1 MTSQEAG
8 SSSSGTPFHEKD
20 FLYSVLNLPR
30 SASDNEIRERYRALS
45 VLFHPDKHVGD
56 PTRHDTATAR
66 FLEIQKAYE
75 GTLPSCSLPFAPLTQ
90 GIVLLARS
98 RPTSIIR
105 PIPTTGIRH
114 TWCAALIFRGGIVAL
129 ILMSCREGF
138 EGLSKPW
145 PADLRAKSPEELRK
159 ILTYA
164 RRDLEATKIEEALR
178 PRGIVTLGI
187 DARSLF
193 ERDAAAGDDT
203 WTEDLERRVREVNLT
218 IFSVRHNIQKQVNE
232 KTRVFVSSRVA
243 TMRTGASKAVAGN
256 IVGTVRHSWSP
267 RLDFEGT
274 AALLS
279 PRVVTL
285 KSIYRNDEDAL
296 VVETTLSPTRPFPPP
311 LTAVYSRRLFPNSL
325 TEGTLIAR
333 TGPTPS
339 VTAALT
345 FTDPFD
351 MTEEAGFKGPR
362 NGRLGSLSGL
372 GIGLRQSTFGV
383 SLAGLQSAVYTE
395 WSVAFAEIAAKA
407 KVGASLGL
415 LGLSWV
421 LSGVWGDDER
431 GVTTSVSVS
440 ASGVELKLDV
450 NYLGQRIVVPI
461 ALGDD
466 ADAALGLVTAAVPTA
481 AFVLAYQLILQP
493 RRRRQRAEF
502 FRTARSAFADE
513 RAEERRKG
521 EETAALLREPAQ
533 RHMQAEKAREGLV
546 IMEATYGPMDP
557 DPEARD
563 LMVDVT
569 IPLQALVQ
577 HGQLYIPGHRS
588 KVRAWSRAHARGCAG
603 LLRSGAG
610 LHEGAAGAI
619 HVRRTR
625 ALRGNPGLHARGAAP
640 VRPRRGG
647 RGVDD
652 KRRRGYCSVG
662 RTGWGDRIGYYGST
676 RRAADAEFII
686 VGSKRWRGGRSEAG
700 AWALA
705 PVLFLVSTHEMKTRV
720 DILAL
725 AERCMETQIL

>member
-30 SASDNEIRERYRALS
+30 SASDNEVRERYRTLS
-45 VLFHPDKHVGD
+45 VQFHPDKHVGD

-75 GTLPSCSLPFAPLTQ
+75 VLSDPFLRQ
-90 GIVLLARS
+90 VYDIY
-98 RPTSIIR
+98 
-105 PIPTTGIRH
+105 
-114 TWCAALIFRGGIVAL
+114 
-129 ILMSCREGF
+129 GF
-138 EGLSKPW
+138 EGLSKSW

-164 RRDLEATKIEEALR
+164 RRDLEVTKIEEALR
-178 PRGIVTLGI
+178 PRGFVTLGI

-203 WTEDLERRVREVNLT
+203 WTEDLERRVREVDLT
-218 IFSVRHNIQKQVNE
+218 NFSVRHNIQKRVNE
-232 KTRVFVSSRVA
+232 KTRVFVSSRLA
-243 TMRTGASKAVAGN
+243 TMRNGASKAVAGN

-274 AALLS
+274 AALMS

-285 KSIYRNDEDAL
+285 KSTYRNDEDAL
-296 VVETTLSPTRPFPPP
+296 VLETSLSSTRPFPPP
-311 LTAVYSRRLFPNSL
+311 LTAIYSRRLFPNSL

-351 MTEEAGFKGPR
+351 MTEEADLKGPR
-362 NGRLGSLSGL
+362 NERLGSPSGL
-372 GIGLRQSTFGV
+372 GIGMRQSIFGV
-383 SLAGLQSAVYTE
+383 SLAGLQSAIYTE

-421 LSGVWGDDER
+421 LSGVWGNDER
-431 GVTTSVSVS
+431 GVTTSVAVS

-461 ALGDD
+461 AIGDD
-466 ADAALGLVTAAVPTA
+466 PDAVLGLVTAAVPTA
-481 AFVLAYQLILQP
+481 AFLLAYQLILQP

-502 FRTARSAFADE
+502 FRAARSAFADE
-513 RAEERRKG
+513 RAEARRKG

-588 KVRAWSRAHARGCAG
+588 KAGVQGFCDPVPDCMKALRVRYTFGGRAHYAEIPDYMPVVLPLSDHAVEG
-603 LLRSGAG
+603 GA
-610 LHEGAAGAI
+610 
-619 HVRRTR
+619 
-625 ALRGNPGLHARGAAP
+625 
-640 VRPRRGG
+640 
-647 RGVDD
+647 
-652 KRRRGYCSVG
+652 
-662 RTGWGDRIGYYGST
+662 
-676 RRAADAEFII
+676 
-686 VGSKRWRGGRSEAG
+686 
-700 AWALA
+700 
-705 PVLFLVSTHEMKTRV
+705 
-720 DILAL
+720 
-725 AERCMETQIL
+725 